1 MKHLTVTAAI
11 LIHNGEILCMQRR
24 ESERDYISLKYEFP
38 GGKAEA
44 GETMEDA
51 LSRELKEELNLD
63 LKVQPN
69 HYYMTVD
76 HVYPDFSITMHCY
89 KCETTNRT
97 IECNDHHHYVWLT
110 SSQLDTLD
118 WAPADWPV
126 VKRLMAEVESM
137 TEL

>member
-38 GGKAEA
+38 GGKVEA
-44 GETMEDA
+44 GESMEDA
-51 LSRELKEELNLD
+51 LSRELKEELNLNFS
-63 LKVQPN
+63 VQPN

-76 HVYPDFSITMHCY
+76 HSYPDFSITMHCY
-89 KCETTNRT
+89 KCEITNRT
-97 IECNDHHHYVWLT
+97 IVCNDHHHYVWLPPN
-110 SSQLDTLD
+110 QLDTLD

-126 VKRLMAEVESM
+126 VRRLMGES
-137 TEL
+137 